1 MCRYSTNRLALDSV
15 SIQFKIR
22 ETWVC
27 SRGRGSRVYRTRQSS
42 NKFKIRRWTCLTWLT
57 TQTSLNL
64 RAPSKINQL
73 PRLLRI
79 LWFLRERKRPLKEI
93 SKASTSSSRDST
105 KRQMQIVKQRSSLIK
120 ILVKNKTRKLQIS
133 VTLNNT
139 LIGSAIS
146 LWQKRGKRRNRR

>member
-1 MCRYSTNRLALDSV
+1 M
-15 SIQFKIR
+15 
-22 ETWVC
+22 
-27 SRGRGSRVYRTRQSS
+27 
-42 NKFKIRRWTCLTWLT
+42 T

-79 LWFLRERKRPLKEI
+79 LWFQRERKRPLKEI